1 MIKQY
6 VEDDAHAGIVNVTIV
21 PISVVI
27 IKIGS
32 LPSLRWSAEGTPRVV
47 GRLLIVTI
55 MMMMMI
61 VMMTKVHDSECPL
74 LSHFFCIVRR

>member
-21 PISVVI
+21 PISVVMME
-27 IKIGS
+27 IGS
-32 LPSLRWSAEGTPRVV
+32 LPSLQWSAEATPRVV
-47 GRLLIVTI
+47 GRLLIVT
-55 MMMMMI
+55 MMMIMI